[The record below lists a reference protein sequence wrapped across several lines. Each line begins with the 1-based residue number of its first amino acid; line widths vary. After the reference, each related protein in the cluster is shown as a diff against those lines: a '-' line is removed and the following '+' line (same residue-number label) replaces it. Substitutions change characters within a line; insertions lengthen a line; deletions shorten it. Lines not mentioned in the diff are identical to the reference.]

1 MARPPAIL
9 PARLADDAGVS
20 LIEVLVS
27 AVLVVVIATAVFAG
41 LDSSSKASGLSKSR
55 AIAANLAS
63 QDQDRLRSMRG
74 AELAALG
81 TVTAEPTPVAGVD
94 YTVTSE
100 AAFVTEAS
108 GSTGCAASGQASY
121 MKIVSSVTWPARP
134 TGTRPVR
141 IESLLS
147 PPVGSFGN
155 RGNAVVIVRN
165 AAGAGVPSLT
175 VNLSGQPS
183 RVTDALGCA
192 YFSDVPSGDYT
203 VSYSQS
209 GWVDPSGT
217 RAVSFPLTVPIQGTG
232 SAERSYDRA
241 ASIKATFYTQIDPA
255 VNGTAQRD
263 STAAGFSV
271 EHAQMPGG
279 RRSAAVPTPAPLTA
293 ITGGRTTTV
302 GNLFPFKD
310 AAYGLFTGSCDVNR
324 APADVAGFK
333 RSQVVVPGGTYDLKV
348 FQPAFDLTVTSGVN
362 TNTVSGATVTFISLE
377 PSCPGTFRRV
387 TIAGGKLQWPG
398 LPYGT
403 YKVCADH
410 QVSGQPRRFVQSS
423 NTSLTPAA
431 NRWVNDDPLD
441 RNIDLTIPTTGAE
454 GSCPTS

>member
-74 AELAALG
+74 TELAALG

-108 GSTGCAASGQASY
+108 GSTGCAATGQASY

-134 TGTRPVR
+134 AGTRPVR

-155 RGNAVVIVRN
+155 RGNAVVIIRN
-165 AAGAGVPSLT
+165 AEGVGVPSLT

-217 RAVSFPLTVPIQGTG
+217 TAVSFPLTVPVQGTG

-241 ASIKATFYTQIDPA
+241 AQITATFYTQIDPA
-255 VNGTAQRD
+255 VSGSVERS
-263 STAAGFSV
+263 STAASFSV
-271 EHAQMPGG
+271 EHGQMPGG
-279 RRSAAVPTPAPLTA
+279 RKSAPVAATPNPPYDAT
-293 ITGGRTTTV
+293 TGGPSTTV
-302 GNLFPFKD
+302 ANLFPFKD
-310 AAYGLFTGSCDVNR
+310 AAYGLFMGSCDVNR
-324 APADVAGFK
+324 APADVAGYK
-333 RSQVVVPGGTYDLKV
+333 RSQVVVPGGTYNLKV
-348 FQPAFDLTVTSGVN
+348 FQPAFDLTVRSGA
-362 TNTVSGATVTFISLE
+362 TPVSGATVTFISLE

-410 QVSGQPRRFVQSS
+410 QVSGQPRRFLQSS
-423 NTSLTPAA
+423 TT
-431 NRWVNDDPLD
+431 RWVNDDPLD
-441 RNIDLTIPTTGAE
+441 RNIDLNIPTTGAE